1 MIKNT
6 VELRILAITISKEYV
21 KDAKSLI
28 ETAKELEEYIHGT
41 ATIPDVVED
50 SNSALYKCLEEYRK
64 SLPPVPPVTP
74 EPSKTE

>member
-1 MIKNT
+1 MIKNS

-50 SNSALYKCLEEYRK
+50 SNSGLFKCLEDFRRDY
-64 SLPPVPPVTP
+64 PPTAP
-74 EPSKTE
+74 EPPKTE

>member
-1 MIKNT
+1 MIKNA

-50 SNSALYKCLEEYRK
+50 SNSALFKCFEDFRK
-64 SLPPVPPVTP
+64 NYPPTALVPP
-74 EPSKTE
+74 KTE

>member
-28 ETAKELEEYIHGT
+28 ETAKDLEEYIHGT

-50 SNSALYKCLEEYRK
+50 SNNALFKCFEDFRRDY
-64 SLPPVPPVTP
+64 PPTALVPP
-74 EPSKTE
+74 KTE

>member
-28 ETAKELEEYIHGT
+28 ETAKDLEEYIHGT

-50 SNSALYKCLEEYRK
+50 SNNALFKCFEDFRRDY
-64 SLPPVPPVTP
+64 PPTALVPPKA
-74 EPSKTE
+74 E

>member
-41 ATIPDVVED
+41 ATIPDVIED
-50 SNSALYKCLEEYRK
+50 QYGAWYKCFEDFRK
-64 SLPPVPPVTP
+64 NYPAP
-74 EPSKTE
+74 EPPKTE